1 MNNTYRFEIPSE
13 ISYCVDESNLSID
26 NLKDIKKLEKI
37 YDVDLDFVI
46 DEYEYKI
53 EMEDEASEDEDYIR
67 LTKSEVFNMVINE
80 LWNDIIEVLNYSVKF
95 NSLDDNIVNQIYKIT
110 SNNFNNNHLEKYF
123 NRKNDLG
130 IVSILMNDFNSENSV
145 FYVDVT
151 TDKILTDNEI
161 DEICKYIDGQCS
173 DGWGEGFEQHD
184 ISSQI
189 GEEDKYVFVR
199 TWNSNT
205 EVKFIK

>member
-1 MNNTYRFEIPSE
+1 
-13 ISYCVDESNLSID
+13 
-26 NLKDIKKLEKI
+26 
-37 YDVDLDFVI
+37 
-46 DEYEYKI
+46 
-53 EMEDEASEDEDYIR
+53 MEDEASEDEDYIR

-205 EVKFIK
+205 EVKYIK